1 MKFRQI
7 VLLAGTQ
14 GNATQGIG
22 LTEDG
27 EAVWLSVRE
36 ESQLPAGVS
45 RNLEVRALKVIDKRE
60 PAPTTGVA

>member
-36 ESQLPAGVS
+36 ENQLPAGMS
-45 RNLEVRALKVIDKRE
+45 RNLEVRALKVIDKRQ
-60 PAPTTGVA
+60 PAADPGA

>member
-22 LTEDG
+22 LTDEG
-27 EAVWLSVRE
+27 VAVWLSVRE
-36 ESQLPAGVS
+36 DNQLPAGML
-45 RNLEVRALKVIDKRE
+45 RNLEVRALKIIDKRE
-60 PAPTTGVA
+60 PMPTTGVG

>member
-36 ESQLPAGVS
+36 ESQLPAGMS
-45 RNLEVRALKVIDKRE
+45 RNLEVRALKVVDKRE
-60 PAPTTGVA
+60 PAPTTEVA